1 MSYIPKS
8 LTNNNLFTNGGEFAD
23 PNGKPYSG
31 YYHQLFDGKIYSGK
45 TPLEPTKRLLTTIPK
60 NESLNQIQN
69 TPTNLEYSNLT
80 QKNQKLFE
88 YGKNPTAF
96 IPQPKGEDYKRGQ
109 IERYFAK
116 KRNETPSR
124 ILEINQSTYNDIIT
138 QSGEYNYALW
148 QVVKIFWKISGPL
161 RDTRNPNGIITAGI
175 VDTNERLVNFTNREF
190 RGIKQY
196 LSNLIQFSIKPNLEL
211 ISNQYT
217 SGNEYTVKEDNS
229 NYIGNYHIMA
239 DGTIMDGEIHLKGTG
254 KTLLPANIVVQ
265 GQVNTLVKNALGKLG
280 ATINQQTQQQ
290 ISTIEPVDTSPQ
302 ISTFIPPITTGGS
315 SSY

>member
-1 MSYIPKS
+1 MAYIPKS

-23 PNGKPYSG
+23 SAGKPYSG
-31 YYHQLFDGKIYSGK
+31 PYHQLFNGQIYSG
-45 TPLEPTKRLLTTIPK
+45 TSPLDPTKQLLTTIPRD
-60 NESLNQIQN
+60 ESLNQVPN
-69 TPTNLEYSNLT
+69 TPNNLEYSRLNP
-80 QKNQKLFE
+80 KNQELFE

-96 IPQPKGEDYKRGQ
+96 IPQPKGEDYRRGQ

-124 ILEINQSTYNDIIT
+124 ILEINQSTYNDIFT

-161 RDTRNPNGIITAGI
+161 RDTRNPNGTITAGI
-175 VDTNERLVNFTNREF
+175 VDTNERLVNFTNKEF
-190 RGIKQY
+190 KGIKQY
-196 LSNLIQFSIKPNLEL
+196 LSNLIQFAVRPNLEL

-239 DGTIMDGEIHLKGTG
+239 DGTIMDRETHEKSTSKI
-254 KTLLPANIVVQ
+254 LLPANVVVQ
-265 GQVNTLVKNALGKLG
+265 GQVNTLVNEALGNLG
-280 ATINQQTQQQ
+280 AT
-290 ISTIEPVDTSPQ
+290 
-302 ISTFIPPITTGGS
+302 
-315 SSY
+315 